1 MDADEKIEILD
12 VWLQVDIDD
21 YQTIPSVE
29 VSNAVYAV
37 TDINTTSWSSLWN
50 SESSSISD
58 YDDYKYGY
66 ACEMYESTD
75 IVSFICS
82 NGFSTSGIPKP
93 WICQASGQ
101 CFDHLNCQS
110 NSSFILQANDDGDS
124 ETYVESESYYLD
136 APYYEMNDMM
146 TLYMIGDYPFDGHCH
161 NVTEYVNK
169 FASDDSDSTLAISNT
184 IVVVNTGSWC
194 DDVEFIAF

>member
-1 MDADEKIEILD
+1 MWKLVTNNILETCDYYYTNDESTAVNDTEMDADEKIEILD

-110 NSSFILQANDDGDS
+110 NSSFIL
-124 ETYVESESYYLD
+124 
-136 APYYEMNDMM
+136 
-146 TLYMIGDYPFDGHCH
+146 
-161 NVTEYVNK
+161 
-169 FASDDSDSTLAISNT
+169 
-184 IVVVNTGSWC
+184 
-194 DDVEFIAF
+194 